1 MFDNYQYY
9 FNQAITLE
17 VRGEVYMSKS
27 TLEMLITQHEQ
38 TLRDKKQSEEYLKNL
53 ILKESQ
59 YELAVDLM
67 KKIIEGM
74 SQSQIN
80 HLEVLINSALETIF
94 FDRKY
99 FVELQVTELRN
110 TNNLQILL
118 NEVNDNGELIKTDI
132 KSNGFGVQSIIG
144 FILQLYFIL
153 YYKQYPVMFMDEAMT
168 QLSKQYLPY
177 FKILINDLA
186 EKYNFIF
193 VLVTHDRDIMELSD
207 RTYEVVKGE
216 VRLINEV

>member
-9 FNQAITLE
+9 FNQAITK
-17 VRGEVYMSKS
+17 KS

-38 TLRDKKQSEEYLKNL
+38 TLRDKKQSEECLKNL

-207 RTYEVVKGE
+207 RTYEVVKGD
-216 VRLINEV
+216 VRLINEI